1 MSTAV
6 PRKDQRIEFRISS
19 QDRDLLAQAADAEGT
34 DLSGFAMENLRIA
47 AQRVLADRRNFA
59 LSPVEAELWEQLNER
74 PARDLPG
81 LRALLSRPSP
91 WVD

>member
-1 MSTAV
+1 MSHATK
-6 PRKDQRIEFRISS
+6 KDQRIEFRITS
-19 QDRDLLAQAADAEGT
+19 QDRDLLARAAEVEGT
-34 DLSGFAMENLRIA
+34 DLSGFATANLRIA
-47 AQRVLADRRNFA
+47 AQRVLADRTEFV